1 MCTLKCEFEWTKCTL
16 ECTKCTLERALE
28 STKCTLVYNVY
39 AKVYVEKVYIRVYQ
53 VYVIVQ
59 CVR

>member
-16 ECTKCTLERALE
+16 ECTKCTL
-28 STKCTLVYNVY
+28 VYNVY
-39 AKVYVEKVYIRVYQ
+39 AKVYVRVECKVYQVRVYQ
-53 VYVIVQ
+53 VYVNVQ